1 MRTERMRSVETYPQP
16 TIPQRRFLAAILSEM
31 VSCGGEQKL
40 RKRNSKSFRLTP
52 YRKMP
57 LSKAIGRTITST
69 GKALPLRRSKDPL
82 LSSSAAKHLTLSD
95 GSAFVIRAPP
105 TSLPPTVPI
114 PQHSNTSSDT
124 AGPSSN
130 IFFTPP
136 ALPFLLAPSTAE
148 HLIPLSR
155 AATPSPAQLTP
166 DQVASL
172 QSLRR
177 KNPQLHT
184 RSNLAKQFNIS
195 PQVVGTLGWGDGSE
209 ARRAEK
215 QRSTQLTQDKEL
227 VEGKW
232 GWKKAIAREERR
244 RRRSL
249 W

>member
-1 MRTERMRSVETYPQP
+1 MSLP
-16 TIPQRRFLAAILSEM
+16 
-31 VSCGGEQKL
+31 
-40 RKRNSKSFRLTP
+40 KSF
-52 YRKMP
+52 
-57 LSKAIGRTITST
+57 GRIITSS

-82 LSSSAAKHLTLSD
+82 LSSSSAQHLTLSD

-114 PQHSNTSSDT
+114 PHASNTSSDT
-124 AGPSSN
+124 AGPSRN

-136 ALPFLLAPSTAE
+136 TTPFLLSASNAE

-155 AATPSPAQLTP
+155 TSTPSTTTLSP

-177 KNPQLHT
+177 ENPQLYT
-184 RSNLAKQFNIS
+184 RSKLAQQFGIS
-195 PQVVGTLGWGDGSE
+195 PQVVGTLGWGEGSE

-215 QRSTQLTQDKEL
+215 MRNSQLSKEQEL